1 MGSAMSS
8 NITHQSGNLTDKPT
22 IDRVGNREFVRAR
35 LAQSWQY
42 DTQGKTVTHRQF
54 LPLVFFGRSAQS
66 ARHFEKGDNIHVTG
80 QLIRR
85 EMPRKGDAPDAAKGS
100 STVWEIHVTDAHR
113 ISSVTPDDEPP
124 VHQNEMRRALSPHQ
138 APAFIQESIH
148 DWPL

>member
-1 MGSAMSS
+1 MSS

-22 IDRVGNREFVRAR
+22 IDKVGNREFVRAR

-66 ARHFEKGDNIHVTG
+66 ARHFET
-80 QLIRR
+80 
-85 EMPRKGDAPDAAKGS
+85 
-100 STVWEIHVTDAHR
+100 
-113 ISSVTPDDEPP
+113 DDEPP
-124 VHQNEMRRALSPHQ
+124 VHQNEIRRALSPYQ
-138 APAFIQESIH
+138 PPAFIQESIH

>member
-8 NITHQSGNLTDKPT
+8 NITHQAGNLTDKPT

-54 LPLVFFGRSAQS
+54 LPLVFFGRSIQT

-85 EMPRKGDAPDAAKGS
+85 EMPRKGDDSEGGKSP

-113 ISSVTPDDEPP
+113 ISGLMSDEEPP
-124 VHQNEMRRALSPHQ
+124 IHQNEMRRAQSPYQ
-138 APAFIQESIH
+138 PPAYIQESIH

>member
-1 MGSAMSS
+1 MGSSMSS
-8 NITHQSGNLTDKPT
+8 NITQQAGNLTDKPT

-42 DTQGKTVTHRQF
+42 DTHGKTVTHRQF
-54 LPLVFFGRSAQS
+54 LPLVFLGRSVQA

-85 EMPRKGDAPDAAKGS
+85 EMPRKGDESEGS
-100 STVWEIHVTDAHR
+100 KSPSTVWEIHVTDAHR
-113 ISSVTPDDEPP
+113 ISGLTSDEEPP
-124 VHQNEMRRALSPHQ
+124 IHQNDMRRAQSPYQ
-138 APAFIQESIH
+138 PPAYIQESIH

>member
-42 DTQGKTVTHRQF
+42 DTQGNTVTHRQF

-85 EMPRKGDAPDAAKGS
+85 EMPRKGDAPDAGKAP

-124 VHQNEMRRALSPHQ
+124 VHQNEMRRALSPYQ
-138 APAFIQESIH
+138 PPAFIQESIH